1 MICTYITRAYDY
13 KSHKLFLS
21 RLGER
26 AGISPEE
33 MLYIEL
39 TDLCP
44 VSEMVWK
51 VVSSEENVIIDL
63 TQINMEILIVLYARY
78 LKWPDRTFLLLS
90 EKLENEFMWGYGA
103 GIYGRLEGSE
113 INEYQLARL
122 QRDIAFY
129 FSQRGTGPI
138 EPVREL
144 LEKYW
149 NTELVKRLECDTD
162 EIDFD
167 KIEIQEKNT
176 GEEITRRLK
185 QCLAQNDLKNFQN
198 ELRNIVYNKY
208 IDPMDYII
216 IGRLCCK
223 AGFPTSRV
231 AVLERGNKVWKE
243 NNQPLVFGLI
253 DAYIDS
259 PNKEHREK
267 AVKLVEKYFH
277 IEYDEDGK
285 LIWNVEDIEGIV
297 TQNYIKSLFNAYISL
312 DQYDR
317 LYALVKYED
326 LIIKKS
332 KDNGMHL
339 LFLRN
344 KAVSLGESGEYLQ
357 ALKLYVELMEEE
369 PSESTLNLMVEVC
382 ERADI
387 VILMFK
393 LLVVLICTNYGDMKY
408 MIRMADAMAGNS
420 VIYSA
425 DFGWRKVGQ
434 LVQVVEKQVVPLL
447 MYIFSFEENQNR
459 RALIY
464 DVDRLLEKVG
474 SKSERYFL
482 HKKDKIAY
490 LWNDFK
496 KDNQDKYDFTLV
508 NYLINQHLVLDD
520 NELKTEEYLNEILK
534 EIK

>member
-1 MICTYITRAYDY
+1 
-13 KSHKLFLS
+13 
-21 RLGER
+21 
-26 AGISPEE
+26 
-33 MLYIEL
+33 
-39 TDLCP
+39 
-44 VSEMVWK
+44 
-51 VVSSEENVIIDL
+51 
-63 TQINMEILIVLYARY
+63 
-78 LKWPDRTFLLLS
+78 
-90 EKLENEFMWGYGA
+90 
-103 GIYGRLEGSE
+103 
-113 INEYQLARL
+113 
-122 QRDIAFY
+122 
-129 FSQRGTGPI
+129 
-138 EPVREL
+138 
-144 LEKYW
+144 
-149 NTELVKRLECDTD
+149 
-162 EIDFD
+162 
-167 KIEIQEKNT
+167 
-176 GEEITRRLK
+176 
-185 QCLAQNDLKNFQN
+185 
-198 ELRNIVYNKY
+198 
-208 IDPMDYII
+208 MDYII
-216 IGRLCCK
+216 IGRLCDK

-243 NNQPLVFGLI
+243 NNKSLVFGLI

-277 IEYDEDGK
+277 IEYDGDGK
-285 LIWNVEDIEGIV
+285 LIWNVEDIEGII
-297 TQNYIKSLFNAYISL
+297 TQSYIKSLFNAYISL

-344 KAVSLGESGEYLQ
+344 RAVSLGESGEYLQ

-382 ERADI
+382 ERADR

-408 MIRMADAMAGNS
+408 MIRMADAMARNS

-464 DVDRLLEKVG
+464 DVDRLLERVG

-482 HKKDKIAY
+482 LKKDKIAY

-508 NYLINQHLVLDD
+508 NYLINQHLMLDD